1 MKTTRSIAF
10 ASLILPLSACIGLAA
25 AASENWD
32 THCAKC
38 HGATGNADTKMGKKL
53 KIKDYTDAKSL
64 AAVNDEELLKAIID
78 GVKDKDGKVL
88 MNGYKE
94 KVSAD
99 EAKDLVKKVR
109 EFAKK

>member
-1 MKTTRSIAF
+1 MKKLLVTS
-10 ASLILPLSACIGLAA
+10 SAAALFLAA
-25 AASENWD
+25 ASYSLAGTAAENWD
-32 THCAKC
+32 SHCAKC

-53 KIKDYTDAKSL
+53 KIKDYTDAKAL
-64 AAVNDEELLKAIID
+64 ASVSDEDLLKAIVD

-94 KVSAD
+94 KLSAD
-99 EAKDLVKKVR
+99 EAKDLVKKIR